1 MIDWTGST
9 TVQITNTQRKRLA
22 ELQIGMMSEA
32 GHVIPLRDVVDR
44 VLSAGLDALGIHGM
58 NGHAPII
65 AQSPALVNEQ

>member
-22 ELQIGMMSEA
+22 ELQISMMSEA

-44 VLSAGLDALGIHGM
+44 VLIAGLNSLSIHT
-58 NGHAPII
+58 NGHSPII
-65 AQSPALVNEQ
+65 S